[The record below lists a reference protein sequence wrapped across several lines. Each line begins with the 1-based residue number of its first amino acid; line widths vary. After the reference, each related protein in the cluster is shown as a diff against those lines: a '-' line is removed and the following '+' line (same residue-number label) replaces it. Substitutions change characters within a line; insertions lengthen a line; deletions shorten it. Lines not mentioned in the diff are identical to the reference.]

1 MELYLN
7 HHHLDNLVK
16 IGQLQSAPFKEIEA
30 VRMLNIAHKRLR
42 DSEIKEVSIEG
53 RFTFAYDAAH
63 SAALS
68 ALRWH
73 GYRCENELIA
83 FHCLGETLG
92 WPTDRW
98 QAFDEVHQ
106 KRNLVEYEGYAEIEE
121 STLCELHNLTTSLL
135 KDVDAL
141 MKTPPTTVK

>member
-1 MELYLN
+1 M
-7 HHHLDNLVK
+7 
-16 IGQLQSAPFKEIEA
+16 
-30 VRMLNIAHKRLR
+30 RMLNIAHKRLR

-53 RFTFAYDAAH
+53 RFTFAYNAAH

-73 GYRCENELIA
+73 GYRCENELTA

-92 WPTDRW
+92 WPTNRW
-98 QAFDEVHQ
+98 QTFDAIHH
-106 KRNLVEYEGYAEIEE
+106 KRNRVEYEGYAEIEQ
-121 STLCELHNLTTSLL
+121 STMDSLRSLTASLI

-141 MKTPPTTVK
+141 MKTPTATVK